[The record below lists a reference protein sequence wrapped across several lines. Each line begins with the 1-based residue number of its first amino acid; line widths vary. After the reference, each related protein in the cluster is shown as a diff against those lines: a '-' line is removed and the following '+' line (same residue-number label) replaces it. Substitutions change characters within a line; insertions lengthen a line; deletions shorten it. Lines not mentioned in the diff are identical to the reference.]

1 MMEQSSSLLI
11 QLKTQPMLILFS
23 AGHHAKDSEQ
33 KHLTSSQVLFK
44 DQLVLNRSKMKDIYL
59 MVVVEYYPLA
69 SKLTKMHR
77 WIAFITMVA
86 SSLVRCNI
94 FRG

>member
-1 MMEQSSSLLI
+1 
-11 QLKTQPMLILFS
+11 
-23 AGHHAKDSEQ
+23 
-33 KHLTSSQVLFK
+33 
-44 DQLVLNRSKMKDIYL
+44 MKDISL